1 MSALF
6 KKQPAAAK
14 SAGTPPK
21 FFHAGMAATV
31 ISFLLTVTSCHKGDP
46 HQACVQCDCLGN
58 TYKQTNL
65 VADTNGYNA
74 GRIDRRLRNAW
85 GIAVG
90 STGAFRISAAGNGA
104 SVIYDKNGATLRP
117 PVFIPSPLG
126 KNPGSPTGVVF
137 NNTTSFK
144 GARFIFATEDGA
156 IVSWTSGDT
165 AVIQANRAAFNAV
178 YKGIALASDSGKQY
192 IYATNFHNGTIDVF
206 DSAYHY
212 INTKPFR
219 DPTVPAGFA
228 PFNIRNIEGVLFVT
242 YAKQGPGKKEDQAGP
257 GYGYVNIYRPNG
269 TLVRRFASG
278 GTLNSPWGI
287 TQGCSGTWPFNDG
300 VILIGNFGDGHI
312 NAYSAGGTYLG
323 QLQKGN
329 GPVIIDGLWA
339 LESNLPSA
347 PNQLFFT
354 AGPDDEKHGL
364 FGYLRKN

>member
-6 KKQPAAAK
+6 KKMPAVSK
-14 SAGTPPK
+14 PVGTPPK
-21 FFHAGMAATV
+21 FIRAGIAMTV
-31 ISFLLTVTSCHKGDP
+31 ITFMLAVTSCHKNDP
-46 HQACVQCDCLGN
+46 FHACDQCDCLGK

-65 VADTNGYNA
+65 VADTLGFNA
-74 GRIDRRLRNAW
+74 SLIDPHLLNAW

-90 STGAFRISAAGNGA
+90 PTGAFWISSNGDGS
-104 SVIYDKNGATLRP
+104 SVIYDKNGVTLRP
-117 PVFIPSPLG
+117 PVTIPSPGG
-126 KNPGSPTGVVF
+126 KDPGTPTGQVF
-137 NNTTSFK
+137 NSTTSFK
-144 GARFIFATEDGA
+144 GAHFIFATEDGT
-156 IVSWTSGDT
+156 IVSWTSGNT
-165 AVIQANRAAFNAV
+165 GVIEANRSSFNAV
-178 YKGIALASDSGKQY
+178 YKGIALASDSGKNY

-212 INTKPFR
+212 VSTKPFH
-219 DPTVPAGFA
+219 DPAIPAGFA

-242 YAKQGPGKKEDQAGP
+242 YAKQAPGGKDDQKGPGN
-257 GYGYVNIYRPNG
+257 GYVDLFRPNG
-269 TLVRRFASG
+269 TLIRRFATQ

-287 TQGCSGTWPFNDG
+287 TQGCSGMEDG

-312 NAYSAGGTYLG
+312 NAYSEKGTYLG

-339 LESNLPSA
+339 LESNVPSA

-354 AGPDDEKHGL
+354 AGPDDESHGL

>member
-6 KKQPAAAK
+6 KKLPAAGK
-14 SAGTPPK
+14 SAGTPQK
-21 FFHAGMAATV
+21 LIHAGIVATV

-46 HQACVQCDCLGN
+46 YQGCDQCDCLGKS
-58 TYKQTNL
+58 YKQTNL

-74 GRIDRRLRNAW
+74 GRIDRHLLNAW

-90 STGAFRISAAGNGA
+90 STGAFWLSSNGDGS
-104 SVIYDKNGATLRP
+104 SVIYDKNGNTLRT

-126 KNPGSPTGVVF
+126 KSPGTPTGVVF

-144 GARFIFATEDGA
+144 GARFIFATENGT

-165 AVIQANRAAFNAV
+165 AVIQANRASFNAV
-178 YKGIALASDSGKQY
+178 YKGIALASDSGKHY
-192 IYATNFHNGTIDVF
+192 IYATNFHNGTVDVF

-212 INTKPFR
+212 VSTKPFH
-219 DPTVPAGFA
+219 DPAIPAGFA

-242 YAKQGPGKKEDQAGP
+242 YAKQKADKKDDQAGP
-257 GYGYVNIYRPNG
+257 GNGYVDIYRPNG
-269 TLVRRFASG
+269 TLVRRFASQ

-287 TQGCSGTWPFNDG
+287 TQGCSGIGNDG

-312 NAYSAGGTYLG
+312 NAYSERGTYLG

-329 GPVIIDGLWA
+329 GPVIIEGLWA
-339 LESNLPSA
+339 LESNIPSA
-347 PNQLFFT
+347 PGQLFFT
-354 AGPDDEKHGL
+354 AGPDDEAHGL